1 MRCTVMAAL
10 VWRRLRPRTWQRHAT
25 LMSATAA
32 RSRCSS
38 WSRNRFRLR
47 ERMASFSTTR
57 SPGAESGRREPERG
71 RARPEAPDAGRPEAP
86 WPERLEAPERGRLDA
101 PERGRPRLD
110 APDAG
115 RPPGAERLDAPELGR
130 LEAERPLLEAAA
142 EAGRLRGSVTSAKGS
157 ATDTTSAA
165 EHRRLCRTIGRRCGR
180 QCVAQAGAAAAA
192 ITVQRVS
199 AEQRANEEFA
209 MMTKPGVLFRRPST
223 VHLYY
228 PKRAPAR
235 GICDLI

>member
-1 MRCTVMAAL
+1 MWNWIVRAASRSSSERRARRPRKMRCTVMAAL

-57 SPGAESGRREPERG
+57 SPGAESGRREPERP
-71 RARPEAPDAGRPEAP
+71 RLEAPDAGRPEAP
-86 WPERLEAPERGRLDA
+86 WPERLEA

-115 RPPGAERLDAPELGR
+115 RPPGAERLDVPELGR

-142 EAGRLRGSVTSAKGS
+142 EAGRLAGSVTSANGS

-165 EHRRLCRTIGRRCGR
+165 EHRRLCSTIGAAVDANASGGGRRGR
-180 QCVAQAGAAAAA
+180 
-192 ITVQRVS
+192 RHH
-199 AEQRANEEFA
+199 RW
-209 MMTKPGVLFRRPST
+209 
-223 VHLYY
+223 H
-228 PKRAPAR
+228 
-235 GICDLI
+235 